1 VTCNKKS
8 EKLCDL
14 VGNPRKIID
23 KLKSLNEKL
32 CNGEISIQNSLELAM
47 KTLIVLN
54 VIFLFMKQCIHV
66 LDVVQVQILINKS
79 YLNLKE
85 IYFLFL

>member
-1 VTCNKKS
+1 LLEKFIYSFFDQNPISQLGIIVSYNKKA

-32 CNGEISIQNSLELAM
+32 CNGEISIQNSLELAI
-47 KTLIVLN
+47 KTLKLEY
-54 VIFLFMKQCIHV
+54 FSLKKLF
-66 LDVVQVQILINKS
+66 
-79 YLNLKE
+79 
-85 IYFLFL
+85 F

>member
-1 VTCNKKS
+1 MTCNKKS

-47 KTLIVLN
+47 KTLQL
-54 VIFLFMKQCIHV
+54 
-66 LDVVQVQILINKS
+66 
-79 YLNLKE
+79 E
-85 IYFLFL
+85 YFS

>member
-1 VTCNKKS
+1 MSYNKKA

-32 CNGEISIQNSLELAM
+32 CNGEISIQNSLELAI
-47 KTLIVLN
+47 KTLKLEYFSLKKTI
-54 VIFLFMKQCIHV
+54 LFNNRFMIIKKAFE
-66 LDVVQVQILINKS
+66 KS
-79 YLNLKE
+79 YE
-85 IYFLFL
+85 P